1 MKTRVM
7 KQQLRQE
14 IAPKHPYN
22 PMLFDAVYEAL
33 DELEWLRDNP
43 MLFDAVYEAL
53 DELEWLRAENA
64 RIAEELE
71 AVAKGDAA

>member
-14 IAPKHPYN
+14 IAPAHPY
-22 PMLFDAVYEAL
+22 
-33 DELEWLRDNP
+33 NP

-71 AVAKGDAA
+71 AAIKIIREAKV

>member
-14 IAPKHPYN
+14 IAPAHPYN
-22 PMLFDAVYEAL
+22 Q
-33 DELEWLRDNP
+33 

-71 AVAKGDAA
+71 AIAKGDAV

>member
-22 PMLFDAVYEAL
+22 PMLFDAVYA
-33 DELEWLRDNP
+33 
-43 MLFDAVYEAL
+43 AL

-71 AVAKGDAA
+71 AAIWM

>member
-7 KQQLRQE
+7 KQQPRQE

-22 PMLFDAVYEAL
+22 PGLFDAIYAAL
-33 DELEWLRDNP
+33 DELEWLRK
-43 MLFDAVYEAL
+43 
-53 DELEWLRAENA
+53 ENT

-71 AVAKGDAA
+71 AVE

>member
-33 DELEWLRDNP
+33 DELEWLR
-43 MLFDAVYEAL
+43 
-53 DELEWLRAENA
+53 AENA

-71 AVAKGDAA
+71 AVEKGDAV

>member
-14 IAPKHPYN
+14 IAPAHPYN

-33 DELEWLRDNP
+33 DELEWLRK
-43 MLFDAVYEAL
+43 
-53 DELEWLRAENA
+53 ENT

-71 AVAKGDAA
+71 AVE

>member
-14 IAPKHPYN
+14 IAQEIAPANPYN
-22 PMLFDAVYEAL
+22 Q
-33 DELEWLRDNP
+33 

-71 AVAKGDAA
+71 AVAKGDAV

>member
-33 DELEWLRDNP
+33 DELEWLRKQNG
-43 MLFDAVYEAL
+43 
-53 DELEWLRAENA
+53 
-64 RIAEELE
+64 RIIEELE

>member
-14 IAPKHPYN
+14 IAPAHPYN
-22 PMLFDAVYEAL
+22 PMLFDAVYAAL
-33 DELEWLRDNP
+33 DELEWLRKQHG
-43 MLFDAVYEAL
+43 
-53 DELEWLRAENA
+53 
-64 RIAEELE
+64 RIIEELE

>member
-22 PMLFDAVYEAL
+22 PRLFDAIYA
-33 DELEWLRDNP
+33 
-43 MLFDAVYEAL
+43 AL

-71 AVAKGDAA
+71 SVAKGDAA

>member
-14 IAPKHPYN
+14 IAPHHPYN
-22 PMLFDAVYEAL
+22 PMLFDAVYA
-33 DELEWLRDNP
+33 
-43 MLFDAVYEAL
+43 AL

-64 RIAEELE
+64 RIAEEHRR
-71 AVAKGDAA
+71 GDRDYKRGERCPQQIKQLK